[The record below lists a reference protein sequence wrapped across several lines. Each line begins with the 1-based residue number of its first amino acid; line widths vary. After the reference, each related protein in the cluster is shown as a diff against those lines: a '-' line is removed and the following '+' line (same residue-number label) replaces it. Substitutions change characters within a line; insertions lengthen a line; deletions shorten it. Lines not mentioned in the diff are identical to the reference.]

1 MEKVDIYQKNLFVGR
16 TIRLLIPYII
26 IQTFY
31 YIFFFRLFFKRG
43 IGLYNWIINLF
54 LLQGFGLGDV
64 LGGISG
70 VAWTLGLEYWIGSLF
85 FPIIYFLKK
94 RINESLFFISMIIF
108 IISIT
113 FRYYNSENFIIT
125 EFMRLFASYS
135 IGILCVIFYQRF
147 KIKDFKNRKILFS
160 ILEIIII
167 FIIIKIYGKVNYD
180 RRNDYIFPIIAGV
193 LILIFSY
200 EYGIVSQL
208 LKKLSNLGKL
218 SYSMYLV
225 HTFFIDTMYYLNII
239 NPLNYIYLYIIIVI
253 AVSFFI
259 YYFIERKIINLKY
272 HFLVK
277 KS

>member
-1 MEKVDIYQKNLFVGR
+1 M
-16 TIRLLIPYII
+16 LIPYII

-64 LGGISG
+64 LVGISG
-70 VAWTLGLEYWIGSLF
+70 VTWTLGLEYWIGSLF

-113 FRYYNSENFIIT
+113 FRYYNSENLIIT
-125 EFMRLFASYS
+125 EFMRLFASYN

-160 ILEIIII
+160 ILEIIVI

-193 LILIFSY
+193 LIFSY
-200 EYGIVSQL
+200 EYRIVSQL

-225 HTFFIDTMYYLNII
+225 HTFFIDTMYYL
-239 NPLNYIYLYIIIVI
+239 YIIIVI
-253 AVSFFI
+253 TVSFFI

>member
-1 MEKVDIYQKNLFVGR
+1 
-16 TIRLLIPYII
+16 
-26 IQTFY
+26 
-31 YIFFFRLFFKRG
+31 
-43 IGLYNWIINLF
+43 
-54 LLQGFGLGDV
+54 
-64 LGGISG
+64 
-70 VAWTLGLEYWIGSLF
+70 
-85 FPIIYFLKK
+85 
-94 RINESLFFISMIIF
+94 
-108 IISIT
+108 
-113 FRYYNSENFIIT
+113 
-125 EFMRLFASYS
+125 MRLFASYN

-160 ILEIIII
+160 ILEIIVI
-167 FIIIKIYGKVNYD
+167 FIIIKIYSKVNYD

-193 LILIFSY
+193 LIFSY
-200 EYGIVSQL
+200 EYRIVSQL

-218 SYSMYLV
+218 SYPMYLV

-253 AVSFFI
+253 TVSFFI